1 MRRVWIGRA
10 ISAIPVVAMLFSAAG
25 KLTGAPPM
33 MDVMVGV
40 LGFSREGLALIAA
53 LEIACVV
60 VYAIPPTAVLGA
72 VLMTGYLGGA
82 IASHL
87 RVADPVNVLPPL
99 VLGMLAWLGLYLRD
113 ARVRAL
119 LPLRG

>member
-10 ISAIPVVAMLFSAAG
+10 ISAIPVAAMLFSAAG
-25 KLTGAPPM
+25 KLTGAPQM

-60 VYAIPPTAVLGA
+60 VYVIPQTAVLGA

-82 IASHL
+82 IASHV
-87 RVADPVNVLPPL
+87 RVADTVNVLPPL
-99 VLGMLAWLGLYLRD
+99 VLGILAWAGLYLRE
-113 ARVRAL
+113 ARVRAI